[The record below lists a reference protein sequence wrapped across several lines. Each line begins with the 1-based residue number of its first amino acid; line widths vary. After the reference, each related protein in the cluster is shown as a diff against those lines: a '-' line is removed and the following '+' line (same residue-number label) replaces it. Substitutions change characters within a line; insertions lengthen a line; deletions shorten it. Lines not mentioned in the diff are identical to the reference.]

1 MSSGKIYYISYHKQG
16 SEYLVRIL
24 SGIQPSGHL
33 HLGNYFAMMRRM
45 IEYQEEHELF
55 CFIVNL
61 HALTSVFD
69 AKKIRA
75 QTYEAICDFLALG
88 LDPQKSV
95 FWIQSDVPEVTE
107 LAWYLS
113 NVTGMGLLERSHS
126 YKDKLAK
133 GIPANHGL
141 FAYPVLMA
149 ADILGYGAARVPVG
163 KDQKQHVEIARD
175 IAIRFNNTYGETLV
189 IPEPDIATDLATIP
203 GLDAQKMSK
212 SYGNTI
218 EIFGDETTLKQKIMT
233 IKTDST
239 PVNEPKPIE
248 GNVLFDLYSLFL
260 DDADRAIL
268 KDRFLTPGLKYGEV
282 KQELFRMIW
291 EYFAPYRAKRAQINR
306 DDAHEIMKMGAG
318 KAREVIGGYMAKI
331 RHNVGMD
338 Y

>member
-1 MSSGKIYYISYHKQG
+1 
-16 SEYLVRIL
+16 VRIL

-33 HLGNYFAMMRRM
+33 HIGNYFGMMKRM
-45 IEYQEEHELF
+45 IENQEKHELF

-69 AKKIRA
+69 AARLRN

-107 LAWYLS
+107 LSWYLS

-149 ADILGYGAARVPVG
+149 ADILGYGAERVPVG

-175 IAIRFNNTYGETLV
+175 IALRFNSTYGETLV
-189 IPEPDIATDLATIP
+189 IPEPDIETDLATVP
-203 GLDAQKMSK
+203 GLDGQKMSK
-212 SYGNTI
+212 SYGNTL
-218 EIFGDETTLKQKIMT
+218 EIFAGEADLKQKIMG

-248 GNVLFDLYSLFL
+248 GNILFDLYNLFL
-260 DDADRAIL
+260 DEAGKVML

-282 KQELFRMIW
+282 KKELFNTIW

-306 DDAHEIMKMGAG
+306 DDVHEIMKLGAG
-318 KAREVIGGYMAKI
+318 KARQVIGGYMAKI
-331 RHNVGMD
+331 RHNVGID

>member
-1 MSSGKIYYISYHKQG
+1 
-16 SEYLVRIL
+16 VRVL

-33 HLGNYFAMMRRM
+33 HIGNYFGMMKRM
-45 IEYQEEHELF
+45 VENQEQHELF

-61 HALTSVFD
+61 HALTTVFD
-69 AKKIRA
+69 AERLRR

-88 LDPQKSV
+88 LDPQKAV
-95 FWIQSDVPEVTE
+95 FWIQSDVPEVAE
-107 LAWYLS
+107 LTWYLS

-133 GIPANHGL
+133 GIPASHGL

-149 ADILGYGAARVPVG
+149 ADILGYGANRVPVG

-175 IAIRFNNTYGETLV
+175 IALRFNSTYGETFV
-189 IPEPDIATDLATIP
+189 IPEPDIETDLATVP
-203 GLDAQKMSK
+203 GLDGQKMSK
-212 SYGNTI
+212 SYGNTL
-218 EIFGDETTLKQKIMT
+218 EIFASETDLRQKVMG

-248 GNVLFDLYSLFL
+248 GNILFDLYALFL
-260 DDADRAIL
+260 DDAGKTAL

-282 KQELFRMIW
+282 KKELFGVIW
-291 EYFAPYRAKRAQINR
+291 EYFAPYRVKRAQINR
-306 DDAHEIMKMGAG
+306 DDVREIMKFGAG
-318 KAREVIGGYMAKI
+318 KARRVIGEYMAKI

>member
-1 MSSGKIYYISYHKQG
+1 
-16 SEYLVRIL
+16 VRIL

-33 HLGNYFAMMRRM
+33 HIGNYFGMMKRM
-45 IEYQEEHELF
+45 IENQEKHELF

-69 AKKIRA
+69 AARLRN

-107 LAWYLS
+107 LSWYLS

-149 ADILGYGAARVPVG
+149 ADILGYGAERVPVG

-175 IAIRFNNTYGETLV
+175 IALRFNSTYGETLV
-189 IPEPDIATDLATIP
+189 IPEPDIETDLATVP
-203 GLDAQKMSK
+203 GLDGQKMSK
-212 SYGNTI
+212 SYGNTL
-218 EIFGDETTLKQKIMT
+218 EIFAGEADLKQKIMG

-248 GNVLFDLYSLFL
+248 GNILFDLYNLFL
-260 DDADRAIL
+260 DEAGKAML

-282 KQELFRMIW
+282 KKELFNTIW

-306 DDAHEIMKMGAG
+306 DDVHEIMKLGAG
-318 KAREVIGGYMAKI
+318 KARQVIGGYMAKI
-331 RHNVGMD
+331 RHNVGID